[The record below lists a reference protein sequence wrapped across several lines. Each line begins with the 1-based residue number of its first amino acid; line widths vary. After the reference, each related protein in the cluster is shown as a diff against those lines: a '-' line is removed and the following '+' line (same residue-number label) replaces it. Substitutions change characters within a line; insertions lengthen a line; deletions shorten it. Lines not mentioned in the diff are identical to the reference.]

1 VRWITSRRSR
11 ARFFDRIDLHVDV
24 PAGKTADL
32 SLPAPAE
39 GTADIA
45 ARVAAAR
52 QRQTTRF
59 SAIPAAAANAVTVN
73 AHADGELLDAVAAPD
88 AAGKALLT
96 EAAERMHLSARGW
109 HRILRVGRT
118 IADFDGADTV
128 RRVHIA
134 EALGYRRMAPGR

>member
-1 VRWITSRRSR
+1 MSMRPPSNPPICRCPPRRR
-11 ARFFDRIDLHVDV
+11 AR
-24 PAGKTADL
+24 PT
-32 SLPAPAE
+32 SP
-39 GTADIA
+39 
-45 ARVAAAR
+45 
-52 QRQTTRF
+52 
-59 SAIPAAAANAVTVN
+59 ANAVTVN